1 MSNRLF
7 HAVITD
13 SLKEEVLSNEVLPLV
28 RELNHAYGLTVYAKN
43 QHNGYSGY
51 SMCNEEGMPI
61 ARVFFTDG
69 AYCYHSPYQQKS
81 RGSDEFD
88 RQTYR
93 SSKLSTLMATLK
105 KANIVTT
112 TSRVLQHNSARLSDL
127 VSRVSGSFTD
137 KSKDNLSPS
146 YAQKLLQAMV
156 EGKGMDSFS
165 QSDRDLYLGILDEYK
180 NVDIMKEVKR
190 KGVESMFSD
199 CYLVL
204 GDVNGHYIISESKY
218 EYPSNSLG
226 IMKLNIVPT
235 TPFKR
240 VKDLT
245 EYPTLLTAL
254 TMLKVHLGDEFKPF
268 TGAISNSLLPIG
280 DKYIPDLEVVYGY
293 GRRYSDFDMGFLC
306 LSK

>member
-1 MSNRLF
+1 MSSRLF

-43 QHNGYSGY
+43 QHNGYTGY
-51 SMCNEEGMPI
+51 SMCNGEGMPI
-61 ARVFFTDG
+61 ARVFFHDG

-93 SSKLSTLMATLK
+93 SSKLSTLMTTLK
-105 KANIVTT
+105 KAKIVTS
-112 TSRVLQHNSARLSDL
+112 TSKVLEHNSQRLQDL
-127 VSRVSGSFTD
+127 VTRVSGSFSD
-137 KSKDNLSPS
+137 KNKESLPS
-146 YAQKLLQAMV
+146 AHAQKLLQAIL

-180 NVDIMKEVKR
+180 NVDIMKEVKK
-190 KGVESMFSD
+190 KGTESMFSD

-218 EYPSNSLG
+218 EYTSNSMGTMRLG
-226 IMKLNIVPT
+226 IVPT

-245 EYPTLLTAL
+245 EYPALLTAL
-254 TMLKVHLGDEFKPF
+254 TMLKVNLGDEFKPF
-268 TGAISNSLLPIG
+268 SGATSNFLLPIG

>member
-1 MSNRLF
+1 M
-7 HAVITD
+7 T
-13 SLKEEVLSNEVLPLV
+13 
-28 RELNHAYGLTVYAKN
+28 
-43 QHNGYSGY
+43 
-51 SMCNEEGMPI
+51 
-61 ARVFFTDG
+61 
-69 AYCYHSPYQQKS
+69 
-81 RGSDEFD
+81 
-88 RQTYR
+88 
-93 SSKLSTLMATLK
+93 TLK
-105 KANIVTT
+105 KAKIVTC
-112 TSRVLQHNSARLSDL
+112 TSKVLGHNSQRLQDL
-127 VSRVSGSFTD
+127 VSRVSGSFSD
-137 KSKDNLSPS
+137 KSKDNLPPS
-146 YAQKLLQAMV
+146 YAQKLLQAIV

-180 NVDIMKEVKR
+180 NVDIMKEVKK
-190 KGVESMFSD
+190 KGIESMFSD

-218 EYPSNSLG
+218 EYTSNSVG
-226 IMKLNIVPT
+226 TMKLGIVPT

-254 TMLKVHLGDEFKPF
+254 TMLKVNLGDEFKPF
-268 TGAISNSLLPIG
+268 SGATSNFLLPIG

>member
-1 MSNRLF
+1 MSSRLF

-43 QHNGYSGY
+43 NHNGYSGY

-61 ARVFFTDG
+61 ARVFFHDG

-93 SSKLSTLMATLK
+93 SSKLSTLMTTLK
-105 KANIVTT
+105 KAKVVTS
-112 TSRVLQHNSARLSDL
+112 TSKVLEHNSHRLQDL
-127 VSRVSGSFTD
+127 VTRVSGSFSD
-137 KSKDNLSPS
+137 KNKDSLPSS
-146 YAQKLLQAMV
+146 YAQQLLQAIV

-165 QSDRDLYLGILDEYK
+165 QRDRDLYLGILDEYK
-180 NVDIMKEVKR
+180 NTDIMKEVKK
-190 KGVESMFSD
+190 KGTESMFSD
-199 CYLVL
+199 CYLVF

-218 EYPSNSLG
+218 EYTSNSLG
-226 IMKLNIVPT
+226 TMKLGIVPT
-235 TPFKR
+235 TRFKR

-245 EYPTLLTAL
+245 EYPTLLTTL
-254 TMLKVHLGDEFKPF
+254 TMLKVNLGDEFKPF
-268 TGAISNSLLPIG
+268 SGATSNFLLPIG

>member
-13 SLKEEVLSNEVLPLV
+13 SLREEVLSNEVLPLV

-43 QHNGYSGY
+43 QHNGYTGY

-61 ARVFFTDG
+61 ARVFFHDG

-93 SSKLSTLMATLK
+93 SSKLSTLMTTLK
-105 KANIVTT
+105 KAKIVTS
-112 TSRVLQHNSARLSDL
+112 TSKVLEHNSPRLQDL
-127 VSRVSGSFTD
+127 VSRVSGSFSD
-137 KSKDNLSPS
+137 KNKESLPS
-146 YAQKLLQAMV
+146 SHAQKLLQAIL

-180 NVDIMKEVKR
+180 NVDIMKEVKK
-190 KGVESMFSD
+190 KGTESMFSD

-204 GDVNGHYIISESKY
+204 GDVNGHYIVSESKY
-218 EYPSNSLG
+218 EYTSNSMGTMRLG
-226 IMKLNIVPT
+226 IVPT

-254 TMLKVHLGDEFKPF
+254 TMLKVNLGDEFKPF
-268 TGAISNSLLPIG
+268 SGATSNFLLPIG
-280 DKYIPDLEVVYGY
+280 DKYISDLEVVYGY

>member
-13 SLKEEVLSNEVLPLV
+13 SLREEVLSNEVLPLV

-43 QHNGYSGY
+43 LHNGYSGY

-105 KANIVTT
+105 KAKIVTT
-112 TSRVLQHNSARLSDL
+112 TTKVLQHNSQRLQDL

-137 KSKDNLSPS
+137 KSKDNLPPS
-146 YAQKLLQAMV
+146 HAQKLLQAMV

-180 NVDIMKEVKR
+180 NVDIMKEVKK

-218 EYPSNSLG
+218 EYTSNSVG
-226 IMKLNIVPT
+226 NMKLGIVPT

-254 TMLKVHLGDEFKPF
+254 TMLKVNLGDEFRPF
-268 TGAISNSLLPIG
+268 SGATNNYLFPMG
-280 DKYIPDLEVVYGY
+280 DKYISDLDIVYGY